1 MPSIDVADGIELVE
15 NVDKEGIEVGV
26 NVVDIVD
33 GVELVPPIRINKN
46 INFKCESIMKLHE
59 IISIYYIYL
68 RDVSRTIRYTLCY
81 LKMTIILYLS

>member
-15 NVDKEGIEVGV
+15 NVDKEGIKVD
-26 NVVDIVD
+26 VVDIID
-33 GVELVPPIRINKN
+33 GVESVPPIRINKN

>member
-15 NVDKEGIEVGV
+15 NVDKEGIKVD
-26 NVVDIVD
+26 VVDIID
-33 GVELVPPIRINKN
+33 GVESVPPIRINKN

-59 IISIYYIYL
+59 LISIYHIYL

>member
-46 INFKCESIMKLHE
+46 INFKSL
-59 IISIYYIYL
+59 IS
-68 RDVSRTIRYTLCY
+68 S
-81 LKMTIILYLS
+81 